1 MLCFLTIWRVKG
13 FGSLACKRCL
23 ANSQKNISILPVI
36 RVIPS
41 LFRSKTTTL
50 DVNQDSNGLRES
62 EVHDTRA
69 FLTCTSTNERVAP
82 GYFISRCSSSR
93 QFLSD
98 DFLRRKALWSSKM
111 LGAHL
116 WCHQQWKTPDL
127 HNWVVCI
134 YRNNL
139 DKGSQ
144 RAKTRRWT

>member
-23 ANSQKNISILPVI
+23 ANSQTISILPVI
-36 RVIPS
+36 RGIPS

-50 DVNQDSNGLRES
+50 DANQDSNGLRES

-93 QFLSD
+93 QFSPMISCAGKLYE
-98 DFLRRKALWSSKM
+98 AQIKM

-116 WCHQQWKTPDL
+116 WCHQQWITPDL